1 MEPTPGFDAWY
12 RREHPRLATSLLV
25 VSGDLDAATDAADEA
40 FARALDRWSSVSH
53 MASPTGWTYRVA
65 LNVLRRRMR
74 RAQLERRVIRNV
86 TGIPPL
92 ELPDPELWD
101 AVARLPRRQRTAV
114 VLRYVADLPEADI
127 AKAMGV
133 ARGTVAAT
141 LAAARRRLQAELEP
155 AQVVE
160 VEVPLD

>member
-1 MEPTPGFDAWY
+1 MDPTLGFDEWY
-12 RREHPRLATSLLV
+12 RREHPRLAASLLV
-25 VSGDLDAATDAADEA
+25 VSGDLDAATDSADEA
-40 FARALDRWSSVSH
+40 FARALDRWSSVSR

-74 RAQLERRVIRNV
+74 RAQLERRVVRDV
-86 TGIPPL
+86 SGVPPL
-92 ELPDPELWD
+92 ELPDPEVWD

-114 VLRYVADLPEADI
+114 VLRYVADLPEAEI
-127 AKAMGV
+127 GKAMGI

-141 LAAARRRLQAELEP
+141 LAAARRRLQADLEP
-155 AQVVE
+155 DAV